1 MLSPIKTT
9 QQHNNALARIYELLQ
24 IGVITEGTEQADEL
38 EILSILVEAYEKK
51 FFPFPKANPI
61 EAVMFRMEQ
70 LGISKQEML
79 TILAA

>member
-24 IGVITEGTEQADEL
+24 IGVTEGTEQADEL

-70 LGISKQEML
+70 LGITKQEML

>member
-24 IGVITEGTEQADEL
+24 IGVTEGTEQADEL

-51 FFPFPKANPI
+51 FFPFPKVNPI

>member
-24 IGVITEGTEQADEL
+24 IGVTEGTEQADEL

-70 LGISKQEML
+70 LGITKQEML
-79 TILAA
+79 TILVA

>member
-24 IGVITEGTEQADEL
+24 IGVTEGTEQADEL
-38 EILSILVEAYEKK
+38 EVLSILVEAYEKK

>member
-24 IGVITEGTEQADEL
+24 IGVTEGTEQADEL